1 MEQYEDRDRNRSF
14 WRLDSWGAPVLG
26 ILFMLLTL
34 VAISASQARSA
45 VAAEEAVEEAEEAC
59 SGHDCG
65 ERHRGHWG
73 HRERGHHFSRHRGHD
88 PERAR
93 ERMQYATGWM
103 LKRLDVEDA
112 VKEQIQA
119 RLDTAFDELLPLV
132 EAHRGAHEIWLEAVL
147 SGDEV
152 DRAGLEAQRHSA
164 MADADRASQ
173 ILTNTLAD
181 VAEMLTPE
189 QRAEIAEKI
198 RRHHR

>member
-1 MEQYEDRDRNRSF
+1 MMEQFEDRDRNNKF
-14 WRLDSWGAPVLG
+14 WRFDGWGTPILG
-26 ILFMLLTL
+26 VLFMLLVL

-45 VAAEEAVEEAEEAC
+45 DAAEEVEQAEEVCA
-59 SGHDCG
+59 GHDCG

-73 HRERGHHFSRHRGHD
+73 HRERGHHFSRHRGRD
-88 PERAR
+88 PEVAR

-103 LKRLDVEDA
+103 LKRLDVEDE

-132 EAHRGAHEIWLEAVL
+132 EAHKGTHEIWLEAVL

-152 DRAGLEAQRHSA
+152 DREGLEAQRHSA

-173 ILTNTLAD
+173 ILTSTLAD

-198 RRHHR
+198 RKHHH